1 MSRSRVEKRRV
12 FLQEVEQITG
22 DSSNLNFFSYVT
34 LAGARV
40 AMLGEKERPEKK
52 RVFLEKVCRMSSG
65 SLRHVEAYTKEI
77 QEALLA
83 NGFQVK
89 VCKIVSV
96 TRGLVGTGEAF
107 GKALF
112 EIGLALDPL
121 LNVPL
126 IPASSLKGAFRHALR
141 RRFDESAAERVFG
154 GARGG
159 MGLVGVTD
167 AYPVR
172 ARGRLFDPDILAPH
186 YPETERL
193 ETELDV
199 EPNPVPFL
207 TIAPGVEFVF
217 YIYFNKGLPAALG
230 ERRRLKVTRE
240 LTGKS
245 AGFEIFEGDLA
256 EAIKNA
262 GGEVHPDLIPAVD
275 YAVIYA
281 LTQGIGAKTSVG
293 YTRFRL
299 LEYKSVRQQ

>member
-1 MSRSRVEKRRV
+1 MSRSRPEKRRV
-12 FLQEVEQITG
+12 FLQEVEQIMG
-22 DSSNLNFFSYVT
+22 DSSNLNLFSYVT

-65 SLRHVEAYTKEI
+65 GLHHVEAYTKEI

-89 VCKIVSV
+89 VCRIVSAA
-96 TRGLVGTGEAF
+96 RGLVGTGEAF

-112 EIGLALDPL
+112 EVGLAFDPL

-141 RRFDESAAERVFG
+141 RRFGESAAERVFG
-154 GARGG
+154 GVQGG
-159 MGLVGVTD
+159 MGLLGVTD

-172 ARGRLFDPDILAPH
+172 ARGRLLEPDILAPH
-186 YPETERL
+186 YPETKQL
-193 ETELDV
+193 ETEQDV
-199 EPNPVPFL
+199 EPNPVPFP

-217 YIYFNKGLPAALG
+217 YIYFNKGLPAALD
-230 ERRRLKVTRE
+230 ERRRLRVTRE
-240 LTGKS
+240 LAGKG

-256 EAIKNA
+256 EALQNV
-262 GGEVHPDLIPAVD
+262 GGKLPPDLIPLVD
-275 YAVIYA
+275 CAVIYA
-281 LTQGIGAKTSVG
+281 LTQGVGAKTSVG
-293 YTRFRL
+293 YTRFKL
-299 LEYKSVRQQ
+299 LEYRSVT

>member
-1 MSRSRVEKRRV
+1 MSRSRPEKRRV
-12 FLQEVEQITG
+12 FLQEVEQIMG
-22 DSSNLNFFSYVT
+22 DSSNLNLFSYVT

-65 SLRHVEAYTKEI
+65 GLHHVEAYTKEI

-89 VCKIVSV
+89 VCRIVSAA
-96 TRGLVGTGEAF
+96 RGLVGTGEAF

-112 EIGLALDPL
+112 EVGLAFDPL

-141 RRFDESAAERVFG
+141 RRFGESAAERVFG
-154 GARGG
+154 GVQGG
-159 MGLVGVTD
+159 MGLLGVTD

-172 ARGRLFDPDILAPH
+172 ARGRLLEPDILAPH
-186 YPETERL
+186 YPETKQL

-199 EPNPVPFL
+199 EPNPVPFP

-217 YIYFNKGLPAALG
+217 YIYFNKGLPAALD
-230 ERRRLKVTRE
+230 ERRRLRVTRE
-240 LTGKS
+240 LAGKG

-256 EAIKNA
+256 EALQNV
-262 GGEVHPDLIPAVD
+262 GGKLPPDLIPLVD
-275 YAVIYA
+275 CAVIYA
-281 LTQGIGAKTSVG
+281 LTQGVGAKTSVG
-293 YTRFRL
+293 YTRFKL
-299 LEYKSVRQQ
+299 LEYRTVR

>member
-1 MSRSRVEKRRV
+1 MSRSRPEKRRV
-12 FLQEVEQITG
+12 FLQEVEQIMG
-22 DSSNLNFFSYVT
+22 DSSNLNLFSYVT

-65 SLRHVEAYTKEI
+65 GLHHVEAYTKEI

-89 VCKIVSV
+89 VCRIVSAA
-96 TRGLVGTGEAF
+96 RGLVGTGEAF

-112 EIGLALDPL
+112 EVGLAFDPL

-141 RRFDESAAERVFG
+141 RRFGESAAERVFG
-154 GARGG
+154 GVQGG
-159 MGLVGVTD
+159 MGLLGVTD

-172 ARGRLFDPDILAPH
+172 ARGRLLEPDILAPH
-186 YPETERL
+186 YPETKQL

-199 EPNPVPFL
+199 EPNPVPFP

-217 YIYFNKGLPAALG
+217 YIYFNKGLPAALD
-230 ERRRLKVTRE
+230 ERRRLRVTRE
-240 LTGKS
+240 LAGKG

-256 EAIKNA
+256 EALQNV
-262 GGEVHPDLIPAVD
+262 GGKLPPDLIPLVD
-275 YAVIYA
+275 CAVIYA
-281 LTQGIGAKTSVG
+281 LTQGVGAKTSVG
-293 YTRFRL
+293 YTRFKL
-299 LEYKSVRQQ
+299 LEYRSVT

>member
-1 MSRSRVEKRRV
+1 MSRSRPEKRRV
-12 FLQEVEQITG
+12 FLQEVEQIMG
-22 DSSNLNFFSYVT
+22 DSSNLNLFSYVT

-65 SLRHVEAYTKEI
+65 GLHHVEAYTKEI

-89 VCKIVSV
+89 VCRIVSAA
-96 TRGLVGTGEAF
+96 RGLVGTGEAF

-112 EIGLALDPL
+112 EVGLAFDPL

-141 RRFDESAAERVFG
+141 RRFGESAAERVFG
-154 GARGG
+154 GVQGG
-159 MGLVGVTD
+159 MGLLGVTD

-172 ARGRLFDPDILAPH
+172 ARGRLLEPDILAPH
-186 YPETERL
+186 YPETKQL

-199 EPNPVPFL
+199 EPNPVPFP

-217 YIYFNKGLPAALG
+217 YIYFNKGLPAALD
-230 ERRRLKVTRE
+230 ERRRLRVTRE
-240 LTGKS
+240 LAGKG

-256 EAIKNA
+256 EALKNVS
-262 GGEVHPDLIPAVD
+262 GKVHPDLIPIVD
-275 YAVIYA
+275 CAVIYA
-281 LTQGIGAKTSVG
+281 LTQGVGAKTSIG
-293 YTRFRL
+293 YTRFKL
-299 LEYKSVRQQ
+299 LEYRSVT